1 MVASDCHYLRERKQD
16 GEFLLGE
23 EIAATAKECGFT
35 LTPEFN
41 DDKMD
46 IIYRNAGRENDLSVA
61 TFMLKK

>member
-1 MVASDCHYLRERKQD
+1 MIVSDCHSKSERKRN

-23 EIAATAKECGFT
+23 EIAATAKECGFS

-41 DDKMD
+41 DDKME
-46 IIYRNAGRENDLSVA
+46 ISHRNTGGVSDLAVA